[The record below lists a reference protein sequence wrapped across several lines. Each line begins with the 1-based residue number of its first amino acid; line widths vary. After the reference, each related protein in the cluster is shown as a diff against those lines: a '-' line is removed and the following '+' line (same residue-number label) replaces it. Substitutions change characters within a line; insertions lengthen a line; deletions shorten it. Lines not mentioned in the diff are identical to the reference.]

1 MAMLSTDD
9 RADDAHA
16 DKILGLLLLVAHP
29 VGITDISHLTERSWF
44 ESERS
49 C

>member
-16 DKILGLLLLVAHP
+16 DKIPGLLLLVAHP
-29 VGITDISHLTERSWF
+29 VGNISKDCNNFPL
-44 ESERS
+44 
-49 C
+49 